1 MSQTKLE
8 IHLELSEQFKQVDE
22 IVRRILEEEIYRAA
36 LQTQNKARQIAPID
50 TGNLRRSIQATGW
63 EDVEKDLIYHVQA
76 KAEYAGYVEYGTK
89 KMSAR
94 PFLEPSANEALE
106 DFIRRVKQR
115 TDSGGG

>member
-1 MSQTKLE
+1 MSQAKLE

-36 LQTQNKARQIAPID
+36 LQTQNKARQTAPID

-76 KAEYAGYVEYGTK
+76 KAEYAGYVEFGTV
-89 KMSAR
+89 KMKAR
-94 PFLEPSANEALE
+94 PYLMPSAE
-106 DFIRRVKQR
+106 DSLQDFAERVTRRIN
-115 TDSGGG
+115 GGG

>member
-1 MSQTKLE
+1 MSIEVKIEFSKEFQ
-8 IHLELSEQFKQVDE
+8 ELGDAIKKIIQ
-22 IVRRILEEEIYRAA
+22 EEIYRAA
-36 LQTQNKARQIAPID
+36 LQTQNKARQTAPID